1 MKKFLFLLLGLTI
14 AVGAS
19 ADVDP
24 WLAQHSAMSQARAER
39 VTHKQFVKRQ
49 KAHDL
54 SQSTAVKGQ
63 RMNNLRDG
71 DPIAI
76 YEQPEGTL
84 VTYKRSGWYC
94 NNIDMVPMPQMGY
107 VSMVYDPDGTTVY
120 IQDLVFGAQYKT
132 WVRGTIADGK
142 LTVPMGQ
149 YVYTNY
155 YNGQYRYGSY
165 LAWSYVVQESYE
177 DENYPQSYED
187 STVTE
192 VTYTIDGDSFI
203 MDNSVGTANT
213 IGSRGLSVAWDDADW
228 SWGTEW
234 NTTFTR
240 AELPTV
246 IENQPQ
252 GTPMTYK
259 RNVQCVNYSQNSSLI
274 GEVNFNVVYDPDGQ
288 TVYIK
293 DPVSLFDIGSWV
305 EGTVNGNKITVQL
318 GQYLYYDGDENVILV
333 WGTNTIGPKN
343 QIFTIDPSVT
353 EVTFTIGDDGYVT
366 MDNSSSG
373 LLGDG
378 ATGLAAILDNGNE
391 AYAMV
396 WNKPKYTTPIYDRP
410 DGTLVTYIRGGSYF
424 GNNGEIYPQGGQV
437 NVVYAPDGKTVYI
450 QDILCGTPFQTWV
463 EGTIEDNKIHMPMGQ
478 FIFWQEEFRDS
489 YGYFLSWAQIYYDQN
504 DEMYRCHYDPSAT
517 EATFTINGDV
527 ITMDNSAFGPN
538 NDAEGA
544 VGLCAVINFD
554 TSWIAQCDVMTEFSD
569 PTVGPTFIEN
579 QPEGEL
585 VTYNRSGYGL
595 DSYGRPTA
603 IHAEVN
609 IVYADDGQTV
619 YIQDPVYGPRFNTW
633 VKGTISDGK
642 IHVPLNQY
650 VNLQYGVYLAWGTCT
665 ATATVDPDDAPFVFT
680 PDADATE
687 FTYTISGN
695 RIIMDNT
702 TAGDNGNG
710 AVGLAIL
717 QDNGDTYF
725 MMEFNSVFNRIVELT
740 IIEEQPEGELVTYN
754 RSGYTSDWSGETIE
768 QSGTVNLVYAPDG
781 NTVYIQDIIYHGP
794 GTWVMGTI
802 EGNKI
807 HVPLGQAIASL
818 YVGPPT
824 KFKARRGN
832 RDIEYIVLGAGLVVP
847 DPDDEG
853 TYMLDVDPSLTEITF
868 TISGN
873 VISLDNTCFGP
884 NDSINGA
891 MVIAAI
897 YQYEPQYFEQC
908 DLLTVFS
915 ADNPDVTPG
924 DVNGDNEVKINDVTA
939 LIDLLLSG
947 NDISASIATDVNGDG
962 RVTIADVTA
971 LIDLLL
977 SGN

>member
-54 SQSTAVKGQ
+54 SQSTAVKGK
-63 RMNNLRDG
+63 RMNNLREG
-71 DPIAI
+71 DPVAI
-76 YEQPEGTL
+76 TEQPEGTL

-94 NNIDMVPMPQMGY
+94 NNIDMVAMPQMGY

-192 VTYTIDGDSFI
+192 VTYTIDGDNFI

-343 QIFTIDPSVT
+343 QLFTIDPSVT

-366 MDNSSSG
+366 MDNSSAG

-391 AYAMV
+391 AYAMI

-410 DGTLVTYIRGGSYF
+410 DGTLVTYNRGGSYF

-463 EGTIEDNKIHMPMGQ
+463 E
-478 FIFWQEEFRDS
+478 
-489 YGYFLSWAQIYYDQN
+489 
-504 DEMYRCHYDPSAT
+504 
-517 EATFTINGDV
+517 
-527 ITMDNSAFGPN
+527 
-538 NDAEGA
+538 
-544 VGLCAVINFD
+544 
-554 TSWIAQCDVMTEFSD
+554 
-569 PTVGPTFIEN
+569 
-579 QPEGEL
+579 
-585 VTYNRSGYGL
+585 
-595 DSYGRPTA
+595 
-603 IHAEVN
+603 
-609 IVYADDGQTV
+609 
-619 YIQDPVYGPRFNTW
+619 
-633 VKGTISDGK
+633 
-642 IHVPLNQY
+642 
-650 VNLQYGVYLAWGTCT
+650 
-665 ATATVDPDDAPFVFT
+665 
-680 PDADATE
+680 
-687 FTYTISGN
+687 
-695 RIIMDNT
+695 
-702 TAGDNGNG
+702 
-710 AVGLAIL
+710 
-717 QDNGDTYF
+717 
-725 MMEFNSVFNRIVELT
+725 
-740 IIEEQPEGELVTYN
+740 
-754 RSGYTSDWSGETIE
+754 
-768 QSGTVNLVYAPDG
+768 
-781 NTVYIQDIIYHGP
+781 
-794 GTWVMGTI
+794 
-802 EGNKI
+802 
-807 HVPLGQAIASL
+807 
-818 YVGPPT
+818 
-824 KFKARRGN
+824 
-832 RDIEYIVLGAGLVVP
+832 
-847 DPDDEG
+847 
-853 TYMLDVDPSLTEITF
+853 
-868 TISGN
+868 
-873 VISLDNTCFGP
+873 
-884 NDSINGA
+884 
-891 MVIAAI
+891 
-897 YQYEPQYFEQC
+897 
-908 DLLTVFS
+908 
-915 ADNPDVTPG
+915 
-924 DVNGDNEVKINDVTA
+924 
-939 LIDLLLSG
+939 
-947 NDISASIATDVNGDG
+947 
-962 RVTIADVTA
+962 
-971 LIDLLL
+971 
-977 SGN
+977 